1 MCGIAGYIGDH
12 SSETHI
18 DSVRSICSHLQ
29 HRGPDSTEIIPAGT
43 VCFGHTR
50 LSIIDLNEEA
60 NQPMWNNDQSV
71 LLVLNGE
78 IYNFKALKNELS
90 FYSFKTLSDTEV
102 VLAAYQ
108 KWGLDFVHHL
118 EGMFSLALHDMN
130 KQQTVLIRDRFG
142 KKPLYYAQTS
152 KGLWFS
158 SEVRSLLKAQIVPPT
173 INKAVLGY
181 YLQFQSVHFPET
193 IIKDINMLPPG
204 AMMHFENG
212 TSQIKSYYKQEEQ
225 GHQAKDINYNK
236 EIFRELFYNSVEKR
250 LVSDVPLAVLLSA
263 GIDSN
268 LILAAA
274 SSIKKVDA
282 FTIGFTEKDFDES
295 ELASISAKAFGAKH
309 HVTRLSEN
317 DFLHAVNNTLV
328 AMDHPSGDGPN
339 TFVVSEQIKKAGF
352 TVALSG
358 LGGDEIF
365 YGYPHYTRYEQF
377 QTSLLFNT
385 LPKFVFRIL
394 DQCFHNN
401 QFKKLNALKSI
412 INDPVKSMAVFRSN
426 FDEKLMLKVFGL
438 PYATFDSSEIK
449 ETVPNSISITEMNYY
464 MHDTL
469 LRDADQMSMAHS
481 IELRNPF
488 LDQNLVAYMRSL
500 KNKQIRPPKQILLDA
515 FSQDLPLEI
524 LNKKK
529 SGFTFPW
536 DKWMRGALYDFCKA
550 QMLFLEGTALFKTG
564 SIYMIWN
571 SFDKGSKIY
580 TWSRV
585 WPLVCLSF
593 YIQENNLEY

>member
-1 MCGIAGYIGDH
+1 
-12 SSETHI
+12 
-18 DSVRSICSHLQ
+18 
-29 HRGPDSTEIIPAGT
+29 
-43 VCFGHTR
+43 
-50 LSIIDLNEEA
+50 
-60 NQPMWNNDQSV
+60 MWNNDRSV

-78 IYNFKALKNELS
+78 IYNFKELKKELS
-90 FYSFKTLSDTEV
+90 FYSFTTLSDTEV

-108 KWGLDFVHHL
+108 KWGFDFVHHI
-118 EGMFSLALHDMN
+118 EGMFSLVLHDIN

-142 KKPLYYAQTS
+142 KKPLYYAQTIE
-152 KGLWFS
+152 GLYFS
-158 SEVRSLLKAQIVPPT
+158 SEIRSLLKAQIVPPV
-173 INKAVLGY
+173 INKEVLGY
-181 YLQFQSVHFPET
+181 FLQFQSVHFPET
-193 IIKDINMLPPG
+193 IIKDIKILPPG
-204 AMMHFENG
+204 TMMCIENG
-212 TSQIKSYYKQEEQ
+212 SRQIKSYYKQEVQE
-225 GHQAKDINYNK
+225 HSTKEINYNK
-236 EIFRELFYNSVEKR
+236 ETFRELFFESVEKR

-274 SSIKKVDA
+274 SSVKKVDA

-295 ELASISAKAFGAKH
+295 KLASISAKAFGAKH
-309 HVTRLSEN
+309 HITCLSEN

-358 LGGDEIF
+358 LGGDEVF
-365 YGYPHYTRYEQF
+365 YGYPHYTRYEQLR
-377 QTSLLFNT
+377 TNPLFKT
-385 LPKFVFRIL
+385 IPKFVFQLL
-394 DQCFHNN
+394 DQCFQNN
-401 QFKKLNALKSI
+401 QVKKLNALKGI

-426 FDEKLMLKVFGL
+426 FDKKLMRKIFGL
-438 PYATFDSSEIK
+438 PYATFDFPDNRESIA
-449 ETVPNSISITEMNYY
+449 NSISMTEMNYY

-500 KNKQIRPPKQILLDA
+500 SSKQIRPPKNILFDA
-515 FSQDLPLEI
+515 FSQDLLPEI

-536 DKWMRGALYDFCKA
+536 DKWMRGALYDFCKN
-550 QMLFLEGTALFKTG
+550 QMLFLEETALFNTG
-564 SIYMIWN
+564 SISMIWN